1 MTDLH
6 ITNDAPAYDR
16 SALKPRILH
25 LGFGAFGRAHP
36 MWFLDRGLDAVGG
49 DWGVI
54 AARLH
59 SGAEALSAL
68 DAAEGRYHV
77 TAADGE
83 SALVRR
89 IACVIGSLHPRRDGP
104 DALPDLIASE
114 TLEVVLLTVTEKGYC
129 QAGGRLDTGRDDIA
143 ADLSGAA
150 APTTAVGLLAEGLR
164 RRCAAGA
171 GPITL
176 VSCDNMPG
184 NGDILRQV
192 VLDYAAALDP
202 ALPAW
207 IEANASFPN
216 SMVDRITPA
225 LDAEG
230 RALIEQAAGGADPN
244 GIVTEP
250 FLQWVLEDHFAGA
263 RPPFAEGGAELVA
276 DVTPY
281 EEMKLRMLNGAHSF
295 LAHAGRLAGHET
307 VAEATDDD
315 VLRAAAQKLMLEEQ
329 AATLDM
335 PDGVDVPGYAA
346 ALIAR
351 FGNTRLRHRL
361 DQIAQDTSQK
371 MPQRLFV
378 PAGLNAAAGRDW
390 PLTALAIASWIAAL
404 RDLPPVADP
413 RQEALRAAAA
423 GADPVRAVLSLDGL
437 AEAPEVLIP
446 AVQPAFDAITNRGIL
461 AALKEAL

>member
-1 MTDLH
+1 MTDLE
-6 ITNDAPAYDR
+6 ITHEAPAYDR
-16 SALKPRILH
+16 AALKPRILH

-36 MWFLDRGLDAVGG
+36 MWVLDRGLDATGG
-49 DWGVI
+49 DWGVV

-68 DAAEGRYHV
+68 DRAEGRYHV
-77 TAADGE
+77 AAADGE
-83 SALVRR
+83 SARVRR
-89 IACVIGSLHPRRDGP
+89 IGCVIASLHPRRDGP
-104 DALPDLIASE
+104 EALLDLIASGG
-114 TLEVVLLTVTEKGYC
+114 LEVVLLTVTEKGYC
-129 QAGGRLDTGRDDIA
+129 QAGGRLDTSRDDIK
-143 ADLSGAA
+143 ADLSGDS
-150 APTTAVGLLAEGLR
+150 APSTAIGILAEGLR
-164 RRCAAGA
+164 RRRTGGA

-184 NGDILRQV
+184 NGNILRQV
-192 VLDYAAALDP
+192 VLDYAAEIDAE
-202 ALPAW
+202 LPGW
-207 IEANASFPN
+207 IEANAAFPN

-225 LDAEG
+225 LDDAG
-230 RALIEQAAGGADPN
+230 RALVEQAAGGEDAN

-263 RPPFAEGGAELVA
+263 RPPFAEGGAELVE

-307 VAEATDDD
+307 VAEATGDA
-315 VLRAAAQKLMLEEQ
+315 VLRQAALKLMLDEQ

-335 PDGVDVPGYAA
+335 PEGVDLPGYAE

-351 FGNTRLRHRL
+351 FANTRLRHRL

-371 MPQRLFV
+371 MPQRLFA
-378 PAGLNAAAGRDW
+378 PASRNAAAGRPW

-413 RQEALRAAAA
+413 RQDALRAAAA
-423 GADPVRAVLSLDGL
+423 GADPVADVLGLDGPTDL
-437 AEAPEVLIP
+437 SETLTP
-446 AVQPAFDAITNRGIL
+446 AVQTAFDAITSQGIIG
-461 AALKEAL
+461 ALKEAL

>member
-1 MTDLH
+1 MTDL
-6 ITNDAPAYDR
+6 TVTRETPAYDR
-16 SALKPRILH
+16 AALKPRVLH

-36 MWFLDRGLDAVGG
+36 MWFLDRGLDAAGG

-59 SGAEALSAL
+59 SGADELSAL
-68 DAAEGRYHV
+68 DAAGGRYHV
-77 TAADGE
+77 AAADGE
-83 SALVRR
+83 SAQVRQ
-89 IACVIGSLHPRRDGP
+89 IGCVIGSLHPRRDGP

-114 TLEVVLLTVTEKGYC
+114 PLEVVLLTVTEKGYC
-129 QAGGRLDTGRDDIA
+129 QAGGRLDAGRDDIK
-143 ADLSGAA
+143 ADLAGASVPA
-150 APTTAVGLLAEGLR
+150 TAIGLLAEGLR
-164 RRCAAGA
+164 RRRAAGA

-192 VLDYAAALDP
+192 VLDYAAKIDAD
-202 ALPAW
+202 LPGW

-225 LDAEG
+225 LDDAG
-230 RALIEQAAGGADPN
+230 RALIAEATGGADPN

-250 FLQWVLEDHFAGA
+250 FLQWVLEDRFADA
-263 RPPFAEGGAELVA
+263 RPPFAEAGAELVA

-281 EEMKLRMLNGAHSF
+281 EEMKLRMLNGAHTF

-307 VAEATDDD
+307 VAEATGDD
-315 VLRAAAQKLMLEEQ
+315 VLRAAAQALMLTEQ

-335 PDGVDVPGYAA
+335 PEGVDLPGYAA

-371 MPQRLFV
+371 MPQRLFD
-378 PAGLNAAAGRDW
+378 PARLNQQAGRPW

-404 RDLPPVADP
+404 RDLPAVADP
-413 RQEALRAAAA
+413 RGEALRAAAA
-423 GADPVRAVLSLDGL
+423 GPDPVAAVLSLDGL
-437 AEAPEVLIP
+437 AAAPEELIP
-446 AVQPAFDAITNRGIL
+446 AVQPAFDAITSQGIH